1 MLKKRRACEQLRGAT
16 GGGCRSKAWAAAAR
30 EAEAQEAAA
39 QAEGAW
45 EAWVGSGSRLQEGES
60 CAA

>member
-1 MLKKRRACEQLRGAT
+1 MLKKRRACEQLRVWSYRRLPEHGVD
-16 GGGCRSKAWAAAAR
+16 GGGAG
-30 EAEAQEAAA
+30 AEAQEAAA